1 MSLATQ
7 TTTRGSWKQDFRVN
21 FIEAEKSQKFTC
33 EVILE
38 FNILFENVDVD
49 LSL

>member
-7 TTTRGSWKQDFRVN
+7 TTTHGSRKQDLRMN
-21 FIEAEKSQKFTC
+21 FIEADKSQKFTY

-38 FNILFENVDVD
+38 FNILFENVDGD